1 MKTFKETEQIL
12 LLAIHMRGV
21 SIKQIATETGIT
33 ANALYKWSSGQN
45 RISPDNADKLIKW
58 FEEHN
63 QDAITEASATVRRRV
78 SSGEV
83 VL

>member
-12 LLAIHMRGV
+12 LLSISMKGV
-21 SIKQIATETGIT
+21 SIKQIAAETGIKT
-33 ANALYKWSSGQN
+33 NTLYKWSSGQN

-58 FEEHN
+58 FETHN
-63 QDAITEASATVRRRV
+63 QDAITEASATIRRRI